1 MTEKEPTDIFASLN
15 VSKILV
21 AILEIQKEITIPSSS
36 FIDAATEDKELQVDY
51 DLDSQSF
58 KFKLKG
64 KDGSGFNNDQL
75 IESFE

>member
-1 MTEKEPTDIFASLN
+1 MTEEQDIFASLN

-21 AILEIQKEITIPSSS
+21 AILEVQKEISIPSAS

-51 DLDSQSF
+51 DSDSQSF
-58 KFKLKG
+58 KFKLKD
-64 KDGSGFNNDQL
+64 KDGPGFNNNQL

>member
-1 MTEKEPTDIFASLN
+1 MTQEQDIFASLN

-21 AILEIQKEITIPSSS
+21 AILEMQNEITVPSDL
-36 FIDAATEDKELQVDY
+36 FINAATIDKELQVDY
-51 DLDSQSF
+51 DSDSQSF

-64 KDGSGFNNDQL
+64 KNESGFNNDQL